1 MVNILIVTHGPLAQ
15 AFKESSRMFFG
26 DAVDALETIG
36 LAVGESPEQLK
47 NEIIE
52 KIDAMD
58 TGDGVLIFVDIF
70 AGSPFNMVALA
81 IDEKKESHQLE
92 CFTGGNMPIVME
104 ALSSASTM
112 KMNDLKQHLKSISKD
127 TIVDLRASL
136 DI

>member
-52 KIDAMD
+52 KIVGVFHGGKYAHC
-58 TGDGVLIFVDIF
+58 DGSLIEC
-70 AGSPFNMVALA
+70 
-81 IDEKKESHQLE
+81 IDHENE
-92 CFTGGNMPIVME
+92 
-104 ALSSASTM
+104 
-112 KMNDLKQHLKSISKD
+112 
-127 TIVDLRASL
+127 
-136 DI
+136 